1 MLSSPGFMMRRHQAL
16 RNLWSN
22 LMSRR
27 LAWTL
32 LVLLLIMLVVGT
44 QMPGAWRSGIEHSL
58 RTPFSLSSPA
68 HFVLFTAI
76 ALVLSLRPLTLPRSH
91 VFSSALALAFLT
103 EGLQYFDAGRHPR
116 LWDVAIGMAGT
127 VLALGLA
134 KRTGRYLRDC

>member
-1 MLSSPGFMMRRHQAL
+1 
-16 RNLWSN
+16 
-22 LMSRR
+22 MSRR

-68 HFVLFTAI
+68 HLVFFAAI

-91 VFSSALALAFLT
+91 VFLSALALTLLI
-103 EGLQYFDAGRHPR
+103 EGLPYFAAGRRPR
-116 LWDVAIGMAGT
+116 LWDVAIDMAGT

-134 KRTGRYLRDC
+134 KRTGRYLRAC